1 MAKIKHNSIQFKIM
15 LFLILPAVG
24 LFFTAG
30 ILTYKNTQKVV
41 KISKENELM
50 TLSRETAN
58 KIDRF
63 LSERYGDIQVLSN
76 SPLLKSK
83 NISLEFKYQY
93 IDSVKKAYGSY
104 NYIALTDSKGKII
117 KVSGSM
123 DDDSTYMKYVQES
136 LKGKIEVSNLIKN
149 NNAYSIYFIAPIY
162 DENNKLYG
170 IVIENVD
177 FKMIEEI
184 VKGVHPGKS
193 GHAYLFEKNGA
204 SIMKPA
210 LSGNGLLDALGSN
223 GNIKYSNA
231 DGIKF
236 ISALYP
242 VKKFITQNEN
252 WYFVAEEPQTEA
264 FNVMMDFRNY
274 TVLIAFISVAALI
287 IFAVI
292 LSRLITK
299 PIKKLVFE
307 ANSIAKGE
315 NNENIKVDTS
325 DEIGSLA
332 ESFNLI
338 ISKWKSTIEKVLEI
352 SGEAAS
358 LEEVTEHAEKFFDN
372 VPAAVITV
380 DNTGKV
386 TTFNSAAS
394 AITGLDYDE
403 VMNKNIDN
411 DVFKNMLPITNLLF
425 DGLNNG
431 VVYAKHMVKIANSS
445 NLKTAVLVNTSI
457 QKDSRGNII
466 GVIGVFRSADELIK
480 MEQSISRAKN
490 LASLGVLSA
499 GMAHEIRN
507 PLTSIK
513 GYAQYIKSELGA
525 NNELSDDVSVIENE
539 VDRLNGILTN
549 FLEFAR
555 PEKPNLKSED
565 ANAVINRAVK
575 LIKRNILPDNI
586 KIEMK
591 LSDIPYIYIDE
602 NQIERVIM
610 NLILNSIQAMTDGGV
625 IKITTEKDNDNYV
638 SIIIE
643 DNGIGIPKENYEKI
657 FEPFFTTKNKGTGL
671 GLAICSRIIENHGG
685 FIEVTS
691 ALSKGTKFTLKFI
704 SASDI

>member
-1 MAKIKHNSIQFKIM
+1 MTKIKHNSIQFKMM
-15 LFLILPAVG
+15 LFLILPAVA

-104 NYIALTDSKGKII
+104 NYIALADTKGKII
-117 KVSGSM
+117 KVSGNM
-123 DDDSTYMKYVQES
+123 DDDSTYMKYAQES
-136 LKGKIEVSNLIKN
+136 LKGKIEVSDLIKSN
-149 NNAYSIYFIAPIY
+149 NRYSIYFIAPIY

-177 FKMIEEI
+177 FKMIEDI

-210 LSGNGLLDALGSN
+210 LSGNGLFNALGSE
-223 GNIKYSNA
+223 GSIKYSNA
-231 DGIKF
+231 DGVKF

-252 WYFVAEEPQTEA
+252 WYFVAEEPQMEA

-274 TVLIAFISVAALI
+274 TILIAFISVAALI
-287 IFAVI
+287 IFALI
-292 LSRLITK
+292 LSMLITK

-372 VPAAVITV
+372 VPAAVITI
-380 DNTGKV
+380 DNTGKI
-386 TTFNSAAS
+386 TTFNNVAS
-394 AITGLDYDE
+394 AITGLDYNE
-403 VMNKNIDN
+403 VMNKNIDD
-411 DVFKNMLPITNLLF
+411 DVFKNMLPVTNLLS

-445 NLKTAVLVNTSI
+445 NLNTAVLVNTSI
-457 QKDSRGNII
+457 QKDSRGNIM
-466 GVIGVFRSADELIK
+466 GVIGIFRSAEELMK
-480 MEQSISRAKN
+480 MEQSISRAKS

-513 GYAQYIKSELGA
+513 GYAQYIKSELGE
-525 NNELSDDVSVIENE
+525 NNELTDDVSVIENE

-565 ANAVINRAVK
+565 ANTVINRVVK
-575 LIKRNILPDNI
+575 LVKRDILPENI
-586 KIEMK
+586 KIETE

-602 NQIERVIM
+602 SQIERVII
-610 NLILNSIQAMTDGGV
+610 NLILNSIQAMPDGGV
-625 IKITTEKDNDNYV
+625 IKLTTEKDNDNYV
-638 SIIIE
+638 NIIIE

-657 FEPFFTTKNKGTGL
+657 FEPFFTTRNKGTGL

-691 ALSKGTKFTLKFI
+691 AVNKGTRFILKFI

>member
-274 TVLIAFISVAALI
+274 TVLIAFISAAALI

-372 VPAAVITV
+372 VPAAVITI
-380 DNTGKV
+380 DNTGKI

-394 AITGLDYDE
+394 VITGLKYNE

-411 DVFKNMLPITNLLF
+411 DVFKNMLSITNLLF

-431 VVYAKHMVKIANSS
+431 VVYAKHMVKISNSS

-466 GVIGVFRSADELIK
+466 GVIGVFRSAEELMK
-480 MEQSISRAKN
+480 MEQSISRAKS

-513 GYAQYIKSELGA
+513 GYAQYIKSELGE
-525 NNELSDDVSVIENE
+525 NNELTDDVSVIENE

-565 ANAVINRAVK
+565 ANTVINRVVK
-575 LIKRNILPDNI
+575 LVKRDILPENI
-586 KIEMK
+586 KIETE

-602 NQIERVIM
+602 NQIERVII
-610 NLILNSIQAMTDGGV
+610 NLILNSIQAMPDGGV
-625 IKITTEKDNDNYV
+625 IKLTTEKDNDNYV
-638 SIIIE
+638 NIIIE

-657 FEPFFTTKNKGTGL
+657 FEPFFTTRNKGTGL

-691 ALSKGTKFTLKFI
+691 AVNKGTRFILKFI

>member
-1 MAKIKHNSIQFKIM
+1 MTKIKHNSIQFKMM
-15 LFLILPAVG
+15 LFLILPAVA

-104 NYIALTDSKGKII
+104 NYIALADTKGKII
-117 KVSGSM
+117 KVSGNM
-123 DDDSTYMKYVQES
+123 DDDSTYMKYAQES
-136 LKGKIEVSNLIKN
+136 LKGKIEVSDLIKSN
-149 NNAYSIYFIAPIY
+149 NRYSIYFIAPIY

-170 IVIENVD
+170 IVIENVN
-177 FKMIEEI
+177 FKMIEDI

-210 LSGNGLLDALGSN
+210 LSGNGLFNALGSE
-223 GNIKYSNA
+223 GSIKYSNA
-231 DGIKF
+231 DGVKF

-252 WYFVAEEPQTEA
+252 WYFVAEEPQMEA

-274 TVLIAFISVAALI
+274 TILIAFISVAALI
-287 IFAVI
+287 IFALI
-292 LSRLITK
+292 LSMLITK

-338 ISKWKSTIEKVLEI
+338 TSKWKSTIEKVLEI

-372 VPAAVITV
+372 VPAAVITI
-380 DNTGKV
+380 DNTGKI
-386 TTFNSAAS
+386 TTFNNVAS
-394 AITGLDYDE
+394 AITGLDYNE
-403 VMNKNIDN
+403 VMNKNIDD
-411 DVFKNMLPITNLLF
+411 DVFKNMLPVTNLLS

-431 VVYAKHMVKIANSS
+431 VVYAKYMVKIVNSS
-445 NLKTAVLVNTSI
+445 NLNTAVLVNTSI

-466 GVIGVFRSADELIK
+466 GVIGIFRSAEELMK
-480 MEQSISRAKN
+480 MEQSISRAKS

-513 GYAQYIKSELGA
+513 GYAQYIKSELGE
-525 NNELSDDVSVIENE
+525 NNELTDDVSVIENE

-565 ANAVINRAVK
+565 ANTVINRVVK
-575 LIKRNILPDNI
+575 LVKRDILPENI
-586 KIEMK
+586 KIETE

-602 NQIERVIM
+602 NQIERVII
-610 NLILNSIQAMTDGGV
+610 NLILNSIQAMPDGGV
-625 IKITTEKDNDNYV
+625 IKLTTEKDNDNYV
-638 SIIIE
+638 NIIIE

-657 FEPFFTTKNKGTGL
+657 FEPFFTTRNKGTGL

-691 ALSKGTKFTLKFI
+691 AVNKGTRFILKFI

>member
-1 MAKIKHNSIQFKIM
+1 MTKIKHNSIQFKMM
-15 LFLILPAVG
+15 LFLILPAVA

-104 NYIALTDSKGKII
+104 NYIALADTKGKII
-117 KVSGSM
+117 KVSGNM
-123 DDDSTYMKYVQES
+123 DDDSTYMKYAQES
-136 LKGKIEVSNLIKN
+136 LKGKIEVSDLIKSN
-149 NNAYSIYFIAPIY
+149 NRYSIYFIAPIY

-177 FKMIEEI
+177 FKMIEDI

-210 LSGNGLLDALGSN
+210 LSGNGLFNALGSE
-223 GNIKYSNA
+223 GSIKYSNA
-231 DGIKF
+231 DGVKF

-252 WYFVAEEPQTEA
+252 WYFVAEEPQMEA

-274 TVLIAFISVAALI
+274 TILIAFISVAALI
-287 IFAVI
+287 IFALI
-292 LSRLITK
+292 LSMLITK

-372 VPAAVITV
+372 VPAAVITI
-380 DNTGKV
+380 DNTGKI
-386 TTFNSAAS
+386 TTFNNVAS
-394 AITGLDYDE
+394 AITGLDYNE
-403 VMNKNIDN
+403 VMNKNIDD
-411 DVFKNMLPITNLLF
+411 DVFKNMLPVTNLLS

-445 NLKTAVLVNTSI
+445 NLNTAVLVNTSI
-457 QKDSRGNII
+457 QKDSRGNIM
-466 GVIGVFRSADELIK
+466 GVIGIFRSAEELMK
-480 MEQSISRAKN
+480 MEQSISRAKS

-513 GYAQYIKSELGA
+513 GYAQYIKSELGE
-525 NNELSDDVSVIENE
+525 NNELTDDVSVIENE

-565 ANAVINRAVK
+565 ANTVINRVVK
-575 LIKRNILPDNI
+575 LVKRDILPENI
-586 KIEMK
+586 KIETE

-602 NQIERVIM
+602 NQIERVII
-610 NLILNSIQAMTDGGV
+610 NLILNSIQAMPDGGV
-625 IKITTEKDNDNYV
+625 IKLTTEKDNDNYV
-638 SIIIE
+638 NIIIE

-657 FEPFFTTKNKGTGL
+657 FEPFFTTRNKGTGL

-691 ALSKGTKFTLKFI
+691 AVNKGTRFILKFI